1 MKFTKEE
8 ALEKLKSHLTNNGRK
23 TLRMSERSLDGQL
36 DTLIPVIATDEMELD
51 DFFEKVKSSF
61 EIMNSNAEK
70 DKSDFVKEWKKTHP
84 IKDEDSDGDK
94 DNKNG
99 SDVTPDKALLER
111 ITQLEQKIQAEE
123 TAKVIGQKR
132 RELKA
137 KMKEVGIADS
147 DWSDMV
153 LSEISITEDLDV
165 KSKADSL
172 LKLYNK
178 QNASPRDVRTPR
190 FPSGNNIDK
199 DAFKEVVELKKKRDE
214 QLKGII

>member
-84 IKDEDSDGDK
+84 IKDDDDEKNDDK
-94 DNKNG
+94 
-99 SDVTPDKALLER
+99 TPREEPDKALLER

-123 TAKVIGQKR
+123 KAKAIGNKR
-132 RELKA
+132 RELKT
-137 KMKEVGIADS
+137 KMKEVGITDS

-178 QNASPRDVRTPR
+178 QNASPRDVWTPR
-190 FPSGNNIDK
+190 SPTGNNIDK
-199 DAFKEVVELKKKRDE
+199 DAFKEVAELKKKRDE
-214 QLKGII
+214 QIKSII

>member
-23 TLRMSERSLDGQL
+23 PLRMSERSLDGQL

-70 DKSDFVKEWKKTHP
+70 DKSDFVKEWTKTHP
-84 IKDEDSDGDK
+84 IKDDGDEK
-94 DNKNG
+94 NDNKTPR
-99 SDVTPDKALLER
+99 DEPDKALLER

-123 TAKVIGQKR
+123 TAKVIKQKR

-178 QNASPRDVRTPR
+178 QNASPRDVITPR

-214 QLKGII
+214 QIKSII